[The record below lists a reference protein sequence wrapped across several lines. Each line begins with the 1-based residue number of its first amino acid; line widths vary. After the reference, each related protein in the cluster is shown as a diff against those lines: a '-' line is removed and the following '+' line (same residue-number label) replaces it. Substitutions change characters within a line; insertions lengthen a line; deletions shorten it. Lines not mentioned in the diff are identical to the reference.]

1 LNKTNFIIG
10 DLMNTE
16 NEEMKNSQ
24 IKKVE
29 RYRWLIWLILAATYV
44 FVTFHR
50 MSAAVVKD
58 DLQKAFGIG
67 AVQFAVIGSMYF
79 YAYFIMQIPSGILAD
94 KIGPKKTVFIFSLI
108 AAVGSIFFGLAPSL
122 NIAYISRFFVGIGV
136 SVVFVCLVKIQSRWF
151 YSRNFALMIGFSGL
165 AANLGAIIAQTPL
178 VIAVNNFGWRNTFV
192 YMGIIMVM
200 FAVLTFIFVK
210 DDPTDM
216 GLPGM
221 DEIENRPRVT
231 VNLNIF
237 QALGSILS
245 NPRTWIISIV
255 YIGLYTGYTVI
266 LGTFGTPFLM
276 TVYSIKKVEAANYII
291 SAVVGSAVSGLV
303 IGYLSDKFKARK
315 SILIISS
322 VVTLIMWVIFI
333 YVKLPLTLLSVYLFV
348 FGFMMTAF
356 TLCWTVG
363 NEVNDRRLSGM
374 ATGVVN
380 CVGFLGAAIIPVIMG
395 NILDANKN
403 MPEIG
408 YKKAYL
414 VLILLVAVSTVFSF
428 FVTETHATNVYED
441 RK

>member
-1 LNKTNFIIG
+1 
-10 DLMNTE
+10 MNTE

-395 NILDANKN
+395 NILDAHKN

>member
-1 LNKTNFIIG
+1 
-10 DLMNTE
+10 MNTE

>member
-1 LNKTNFIIG
+1 
-10 DLMNTE
+10 MNTE

-333 YVKLPLTLLSVYLFV
+333 YVKLPLTLLSVYLSV

>member
-1 LNKTNFIIG
+1 
-10 DLMNTE
+10 MNTE

-245 NPRTWIISIV
+245 NPRTWIISVV

-428 FVTETHATNVYED
+428 FITETHATNVYED

>member
-1 LNKTNFIIG
+1 
-10 DLMNTE
+10 MNTE

-151 YSRNFALMIGFSGL
+151 YSRNVALMIGFSGL

-210 DDPTDM
+210 D
-216 GLPGM
+216 
-221 DEIENRPRVT
+221 
-231 VNLNIF
+231 
-237 QALGSILS
+237 
-245 NPRTWIISIV
+245 
-255 YIGLYTGYTVI
+255 
-266 LGTFGTPFLM
+266 
-276 TVYSIKKVEAANYII
+276 
-291 SAVVGSAVSGLV
+291 
-303 IGYLSDKFKARK
+303 
-315 SILIISS
+315 
-322 VVTLIMWVIFI
+322 
-333 YVKLPLTLLSVYLFV
+333 
-348 FGFMMTAF
+348 
-356 TLCWTVG
+356 
-363 NEVNDRRLSGM
+363 
-374 ATGVVN
+374 
-380 CVGFLGAAIIPVIMG
+380 GFLHG
-395 NILDANKN
+395 
-403 MPEIG
+403 
-408 YKKAYL
+408 KK
-414 VLILLVAVSTVFSF
+414 LLK
-428 FVTETHATNVYED
+428 Y
-441 RK
+441 

>member
-1 LNKTNFIIG
+1 
-10 DLMNTE
+10 MNTE

-200 FAVLTFIFVK
+200 FAILTFIFVK

>member
-1 LNKTNFIIG
+1 
-10 DLMNTE
+10 MNTE
-16 NEEMKNSQ
+16 NEEMKNGQ

-245 NPRTWIISIV
+245 NPRTWIISVV

-333 YVKLPLTLLSVYLFV
+333 YVKLPLTSLSVYLFV

>member
-1 LNKTNFIIG
+1 
-10 DLMNTE
+10 MNTE

-108 AAVGSIFFGLAPSL
+108 AAVGSIFFGIAPSL

-333 YVKLPLTLLSVYLFV
+333 YVRLPLTLLSVYLFV

>member
-1 LNKTNFIIG
+1 
-10 DLMNTE
+10 MNTE
-16 NEEMKNSQ
+16 NEEMKNGQ

-245 NPRTWIISIV
+245 NPRTWIISVV

-333 YVKLPLTLLSVYLFV
+333 YVKLPSTLLSVYLFV

>member
-1 LNKTNFIIG
+1 
-10 DLMNTE
+10 MNTE

-178 VIAVNNFGWRNTFV
+178 VIAVNNFSWRN
-192 YMGIIMVM
+192 
-200 FAVLTFIFVK
+200 
-210 DDPTDM
+210 
-216 GLPGM
+216 
-221 DEIENRPRVT
+221 
-231 VNLNIF
+231 
-237 QALGSILS
+237 
-245 NPRTWIISIV
+245 IS
-255 YIGLYTGYTVI
+255 YIW
-266 LGTFGTPFLM
+266 
-276 TVYSIKKVEAANYII
+276 E
-291 SAVVGSAVSGLV
+291 
-303 IGYLSDKFKARK
+303 
-315 SILIISS
+315 
-322 VVTLIMWVIFI
+322 
-333 YVKLPLTLLSVYLFV
+333 
-348 FGFMMTAF
+348 
-356 TLCWTVG
+356 
-363 NEVNDRRLSGM
+363 
-374 ATGVVN
+374 
-380 CVGFLGAAIIPVIMG
+380 
-395 NILDANKN
+395 
-403 MPEIG
+403 
-408 YKKAYL
+408 
-414 VLILLVAVSTVFSF
+414 
-428 FVTETHATNVYED
+428 
-441 RK
+441 

>member
-1 LNKTNFIIG
+1 
-10 DLMNTE
+10 MNTE

-291 SAVVGSAVSGLV
+291 SAVVGSAVSGLI

>member
-1 LNKTNFIIG
+1 
-10 DLMNTE
+10 MNTE

-245 NPRTWIISIV
+245 NPRTWIISVV

-291 SAVVGSAVSGLV
+291 SAVIGSAVSGLV

-322 VVTLIMWVIFI
+322 IVTLIMWVIFI

>member
-1 LNKTNFIIG
+1 
-10 DLMNTE
+10 MNTE

-192 YMGIIMVM
+192 YMGIIMVI

-245 NPRTWIISIV
+245 NPRTWIISVV

-291 SAVVGSAVSGLV
+291 SAVVGSAVSGLI

>member
-1 LNKTNFIIG
+1 
-10 DLMNTE
+10 MNTE

-245 NPRTWIISIV
+245 NPRTWIISVV

-322 VVTLIMWVIFI
+322 IVTLIMWVIFI